1 MLIARTGSDEISFT
15 QNMTF
20 DEAVSKEG
28 FRIHS
33 ELLRALSLYSN
44 YTATSL
50 KYRYTPYIP
59 SKEFCVKFWD

>member
-1 MLIARTGSDEISFT
+1 MLIAQIGSDEISLT

-33 ELLRALSLYSN
+33 ELLRALPLYCN

-50 KYRYTPYIP
+50 KYTPCIP